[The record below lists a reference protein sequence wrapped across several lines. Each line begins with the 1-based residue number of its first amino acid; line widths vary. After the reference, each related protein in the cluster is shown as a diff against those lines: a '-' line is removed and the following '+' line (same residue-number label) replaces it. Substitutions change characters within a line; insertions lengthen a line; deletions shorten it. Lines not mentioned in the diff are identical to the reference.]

1 MQSTRRSSFDKGF
14 YRRNKLR
21 IHCNQLLELQ
31 TVHTHVLPV
40 LERRQRFRAYCDI
53 HAEETMEE
61 LDIAN
66 IGEITLSLL
75 KYIGNNMPGGFFVY
89 KADESD
95 RILYINDVMLD
106 IFGCETESEFKELT
120 GNTFSGMVYSED
132 VEYVNASILKQIAKH
147 SRKLD
152 YVEYRIRRKDNEI
165 RWVDDYGRLV
175 HTKDFGDVFYVLI
188 RDITE
193 HHRLR
198 CILTE
203 TDHLTG
209 VYNRRFFAKEL
220 DHQIGYISD
229 TKKHLSMIMID
240 IDFFKKYNDSY
251 GHLAGDR
258 CLATIASTMNK
269 TLKSVA
275 LSTQD
280 KLFRYGGEEFAI
292 LLPEFDKIRA
302 SKIAEQIRQAVF
314 NVNIPYTFSEYKRV
328 TISLGVAELDAE
340 MALHVKNPS
349 DYIIQITDIA
359 LYAAKKSGRNTVRMY
374 TSSNDGYTENGN
386 VQKPNE

>member
-1 MQSTRRSSFDKGF
+1 
-14 YRRNKLR
+14 
-21 IHCNQLLELQ
+21 
-31 TVHTHVLPV
+31 
-40 LERRQRFRAYCDI
+40 
-53 HAEETMEE
+53 MEE